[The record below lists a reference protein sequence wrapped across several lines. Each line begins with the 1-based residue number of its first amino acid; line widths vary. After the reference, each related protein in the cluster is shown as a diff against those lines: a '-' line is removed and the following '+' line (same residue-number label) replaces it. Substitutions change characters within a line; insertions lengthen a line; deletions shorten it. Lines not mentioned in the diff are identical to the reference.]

1 MSEVLCW
8 CCENFVLFDDNPDE
22 KDCDGICKYKKLIC
36 NAQSRVCEEFIM
48 RSGLHTRKSIP
59 SYCRNYYYNT
69 DELDD

>member
-8 CCENFVLFDDNPDE
+8 CCENFVLFYDNSEE
-22 KDCDGICKYKKLIC
+22 KNCDGICKYKKLIC

>member
-8 CCENFVLFDDNPDE
+8 CCENFVLFHDNPDE